1 MENCIPKHFTLSG
14 MSGYSLT
21 RREPFRTIRTY
32 IQNKTN
38 FLKTVKDK
46 NLFRNECKLL
56 ADYLI
61 KNMSPPQGTSQ
72 IMWESLL
79 KFWLNQYFI
88 DITKY
93 GGCPMILKKE
103 DKELLVLK
111 YKEDDFCKKR
121 TTDLKEI
128 ESLKKTNSGKCETI
142 CLEKCKEY
150 NVWIRKMK
158 DEFETKKGLFISCY
172 KKQSPK
178 KKLKKQIQEPVCN
191 ILDQNT
197 FNELSECIT
206 PNSEKST
213 EGLLETERKGLET
226 QIQNTAQIIPKSHVQ
241 QEIDV
246 PISPEAQTE
255 LELQNPPQ
263 PPPKLIKSEASEIH
277 HSTNETKDSQSLADA
292 SLEEA
297 NSSEDVHVVSE
308 DTTALP
314 SPPFQDIQLSPGR
327 EITKPIHKSSTY
339 TLAHS
344 PPQIPHTPGTTLNPS
359 DKYTSSILIS
369 LFALT
374 GMFKKKKKIRRRH
387 VKFLRLLVPSFSHKK
402 SKIFTDHPL
411 EHTIY
416 DDEEIIKKIKI
427 NELTTNVNLSKRTRD
442 RTKTIVEVH
451 MEVLEEFRNK
461 EWENNKDEF
470 LEICID
476 EFKKEHNITYPNLI
490 DDDLITENIKSSN
503 DIKQQNILHNKWIES
518 NRNISEKLKK
528 ANWFINLKNEWKKE
542 LYYIQEMEELKMKYN
557 IEKHNV
563 LFLQREKD
571 IWKQWIS
578 KKAIIIEQYLEQEC
592 FNEFSEDFHNI
603 SDQYL
608 NENTKNY
615 ISLMN
620 IEEFQKKENYVELY
634 KYVKKKLITRLCIL
648 VLMTILEE
656 CKKEVNFENRESY
669 LDNSINES
677 KKGVYSYKK
686 PVITENII
694 KYNSNDLEYIKNK
707 EIHAHIGNNTFRNE
721 IENWV
726 K

>member
-56 ADYLI
+56 ADYVI
-61 KNMSPPQGTSQ
+61 GKMSPPKSISPT
-72 IMWESLL
+72 MWEALL
-79 KFWLNQYFI
+79 KFYLNHYFKNL
-88 DITKY
+88 TKY

-103 DKELLVLK
+103 HKELLELK
-111 YKEDDFCKKR
+111 YKEEDFCKKR
-121 TTDLKEI
+121 SIDLNVI
-128 ESLKKTNSGKCETI
+128 ETIKKKNSGKCENT
-142 CLEKCKEY
+142 CLDKCKTY
-150 NVWIRKMK
+150 NAWIKEMQK
-158 DEFETKKGLFISCY
+158 QFEEKKNLFERCYKVEPAKKTKKLTKESTCDIMN
-172 KKQSPK
+172 
-178 KKLKKQIQEPVCN
+178 QE
-191 ILDQNT
+191 T
-197 FNELSECIT
+197 FKELSECIT
-206 PNSEKST
+206 PNSAEST
-213 EGLLETERKGLET
+213 EGLLETEKKGLET

-344 PPQIPHTPGTTLNPS
+344 PPQIPHTP
-359 DKYTSSILIS
+359 
-369 LFALT
+369 
-374 GMFKKKKKIRRRH
+374 
-387 VKFLRLLVPSFSHKK
+387 
-402 SKIFTDHPL
+402 

-476 EFKKEHNITYPNLI
+476 EFKKEDNITYPNLI

-503 DIKQQNILHNKWIES
+503 DIKQQNILRNKWIES

-557 IEKHNV
+557 NEKHNV